1 MMQREHWLADRA
13 MLQRLLQEH
22 PEWSRQELA
31 QRIGRSLGWVKKW
44 KKRLREAPAG
54 DTSVLLGK
62 PFGRKTPYPQTDAEV
77 EEQILAIR
85 DAPPEH
91 LQRVPG
97 PRAILYYLPR
107 DPQLQ
112 HRTETLPRSTRTIW
126 KILRRNDR
134 IVQKRPRKRQPIER
148 PQPLEEVQIDFK
160 SVSSVPAD
168 PAGKQQ
174 HVVEVFNFVDAGTS
188 ILLNAQVSADF
199 HAQTVLEAVLSF
211 LQTYGCPH
219 QMTFDRD
226 PRFVGG
232 PTGRDFP
239 STLIRFLLCV
249 GIQPNVCP
257 PHRPDK
263 NAFVE
268 RLNRTYHQECLQ
280 VFQPQTLEQ
289 VREVTET
296 FLVHY
301 NTERPHQ
308 GLSCHNQPPRV
319 AFPELPSLPAL
330 PSLVDP
336 DAWLADIH
344 GQHFVR
350 KVRQNGTVR
359 IAEGSYYVDL
369 DRIGQYVDL
378 CVDAHQ
384 QVFVIQQGP
393 RLLKQVPIKGL
404 QKAILPF
411 EQFAALMCQQALSEQ
426 RRLQQARQATM
437 VPVL

>member
-1 MMQREHWLADRA
+1 MQQERWLADRA

-22 PEWSRQELA
+22 PEWSKQELA
-31 QRIGRSLGWVKKW
+31 QRIGRSIGWIKKW
-44 KKRLREAPAG
+44 KKRLGDAPVG
-54 DTSVLLGK
+54 DTKVLLGK
-62 PFGRKTPYPQTDAEV
+62 PFGRKTPYPQTDPEV
-77 EEQILAIR
+77 EKRILAIR

-91 LQRVPG
+91 LQRTPG

-134 IVQKRPRKRQPIER
+134 IAQKKPRKQQSIER
-148 PQPLEEVQIDFK
+148 PQPLEEVQMDFK

-168 PAGKQQ
+168 PTGKQQ

-188 ILLNAQVSADF
+188 ILLDAQSSADF
-199 HAQTVLEAVLSF
+199 HAQTVLEAVIHF
-211 LQTYGCPH
+211 LQRSGVPSR
-219 QMTFDRD
+219 MTFDRD

-232 PTGRDFP
+232 TTGGDFP
-239 STLIRFLLCV
+239 SPLIRFLLCL

-268 RLNRTYHQECLQ
+268 RLNRTYNQECLQ
-280 VFQPQTLEQ
+280 VFHPETLEQ
-289 VREVTET
+289 VCEVTET
-296 FLVHY
+296 FLIHY
-301 NTERPHQ
+301 NNERPHQ
-308 GLSCHNQPPRV
+308 GLSCGNQPPRR
-319 AFPELPSLPAL
+319 AFPELPDL
-330 PSLVDP
+330 PSLPSAVDP
-336 DAWLADIH
+336 DAWLIHIH

-384 QVFVIQQGP
+384 QVFIIRHRQ
-393 RLLKQVPIKGL
+393 RLLKQIPIKGL
-404 QKAILPF
+404 QRAFLPF
-411 EQFAALMCQQALSEQ
+411 SQFAALLCQQALSEQ
-426 RRLQQARQATM
+426 RRLQQARLATRA
-437 VPVL
+437 PVR